1 MFAVLR
7 ICYIANKQLFPV
19 SNEIILLTNYESL
32 TLVKKNQS
40 VRTEKILEIIYLN
53 YIVLD
58 KENLAF

>member
-1 MFAVLR
+1 M
-7 ICYIANKQLFPV
+7 FPV